1 MCFKS
6 KTCTLL
12 FLMLVVTDLM
22 WVSSGW
28 TIRPSM
34 MQPLQL
40 LCSSQ
45 VCNRGYMSWW
55 WRRYDFL
62 KNTSLQQQWRILDA
76 KQCNIAA
83 AQDSWP
89 DRCRSRLAATWWGS
103 SGWSLPP
110 IEAERGPSYWEGRAP
125 SVATCYISHYS
136 QPPPPLP
143 LKPLPTDYHPHLH
156 I

>member
-45 VCNRGYMSWW
+45 VCNRGYMSCMMEKV
-55 WRRYDFL
+55 RFSQ
-62 KNTSLQQQWRILDA
+62 KHKFATSMT
-76 KQCNIAA
+76 NIGRKAM
-83 AQDSWP
+83 QYNISNNSCSTRLLP
-89 DRCRSRLAATWWGS
+89 DRCRSRRAATWWGS

-110 IEAERGPSYWEGRAP
+110 IEAERVPPIERGAP
-125 SVATCYISHYS
+125 PVW
-136 QPPPPLP
+136 PLVI
-143 LKPLPTDYHPHLH
+143 LSLIH

>member
-45 VCNRGYMSWW
+45 VCNRGYMSCMMEKV
-55 WRRYDFL
+55 RFSQ
-62 KNTSLQQQWRILDA
+62 KHKFATSMT
-76 KQCNIAA
+76 NIGRKAMQYNISNNSCSTRLLA
-83 AQDSWP
+83 
-89 DRCRSRLAATWWGS
+89 RSMSESTR
-103 SGWSLPP
+103 
-110 IEAERGPSYWEGRAP
+110 
-125 SVATCYISHYS
+125 SH
-136 QPPPPLP
+136 LVG
-143 LKPLPTDYHPHLH
+143 K
-156 I
+156 